1 MVQLLASLVNSIS
14 GPALVA
20 EAETRGLREKE
31 IWIRILILLPAVY
44 EILDK
49 TVNPIEPVF

>member
-1 MVQLLASLVNSIS
+1 M
-14 GPALVA
+14 A